1 MARASTPIVR
11 AGGDW
16 AAVMGS
22 RLGQR
27 PSDLSHHAVEQT
39 RRRLRLALISFSL
52 VFVVL
57 IGRLADLTTSYQVTG
72 ASTALQ
78 TSAKQ
83 ERPIITDRHGVV
95 LATQI
100 STTTLGANTAEI
112 EDGVAMARQLSE
124 ILPRLNERRAAQL
137 LSRRGPY
144 VKLQTSL
151 TPDERRAVLNLG
163 NPALQLKKATS
174 RVYPNGEVASHIVG
188 FSSSDMRGLSGIEL
202 WLDQGEEFSLLDNQF
217 ETSLDVRVQHS
228 VRDELMR
235 AMEKFSAKGAAAVIM
250 DAHNGEI
257 IASVSLPD
265 FDANQPT
272 ASPEIARFNKIIQ
285 GTYELG
291 SVFKVF
297 TVAMALDGGYV
308 TREDIFDASEPMK
321 IGPEK
326 ISDDHPQNR
335 PLTVDEIL
343 VHSSN
348 IGSSKIAL
356 QVPEQAHAEFLQRL
370 GMRDRVA
377 TDFPAR
383 ARPLPVSRWTDI
395 ERATTSFGHGISV
408 SPLHVLVAGAA
419 MMNGGV
425 LYPPTLQKVAMPI
438 GQRVVSAQTSAAIR
452 DMMRRVVTMGTGKNA
467 NVEGYAVIGK
477 TGTANKPQ
485 QGSYSADARITSFL
499 SGFPGHAPR
508 YAMLV
513 MLDEPNGN
521 EATYGQTGAG
531 WNAAPTSGNIIKR
544 IAPIL
549 GVLPNRDATQQ
560 EAKLQSLRQTAMA
573 EPTMG
578 GSYAP

>member
-57 IGRLADLTTSYQVTG
+57 IGRLADLTTSYQVIG

-163 NPALQLKKATS
+163 NTALQLKKATS

-202 WLDQGEEFSLLDNQF
+202 WLDQGEEFSLLDNHF

-250 DAHNGEI
+250 DVHNGEI

-272 ASPEIARFNKIIQ
+272 ASPESARFNKIIQ

-308 TREDIFDASEPMK
+308 TREDIFDASEQMK

-356 QVPEQAHAEFLQRL
+356 QVPKQAHAEFLQRL

-408 SPLHVLVAGAA
+408 
-419 MMNGGV
+419 
-425 LYPPTLQKVAMPI
+425 
-438 GQRVVSAQTSAAIR
+438 
-452 DMMRRVVTMGTGKNA
+452 
-467 NVEGYAVIGK
+467 
-477 TGTANKPQ
+477 
-485 QGSYSADARITSFL
+485 
-499 SGFPGHAPR
+499 
-508 YAMLV
+508 
-513 MLDEPNGN
+513 
-521 EATYGQTGAG
+521 
-531 WNAAPTSGNIIKR
+531 
-544 IAPIL
+544 
-549 GVLPNRDATQQ
+549 
-560 EAKLQSLRQTAMA
+560 
-573 EPTMG
+573 
-578 GSYAP
+578 

>member
-57 IGRLADLTTSYQVTG
+57 IGRLADLTTSYQVIG

-202 WLDQGEEFSLLDNQF
+202 WLDQGEEF
-217 ETSLDVRVQHS
+217 
-228 VRDELMR
+228 
-235 AMEKFSAKGAAAVIM
+235 
-250 DAHNGEI
+250 
-257 IASVSLPD
+257 
-265 FDANQPT
+265 
-272 ASPEIARFNKIIQ
+272 
-285 GTYELG
+285 
-291 SVFKVF
+291 
-297 TVAMALDGGYV
+297 
-308 TREDIFDASEPMK
+308 
-321 IGPEK
+321 
-326 ISDDHPQNR
+326 
-335 PLTVDEIL
+335 
-343 VHSSN
+343 
-348 IGSSKIAL
+348 
-356 QVPEQAHAEFLQRL
+356 
-370 GMRDRVA
+370 
-377 TDFPAR
+377 
-383 ARPLPVSRWTDI
+383 
-395 ERATTSFGHGISV
+395 
-408 SPLHVLVAGAA
+408 
-419 MMNGGV
+419 
-425 LYPPTLQKVAMPI
+425 
-438 GQRVVSAQTSAAIR
+438 
-452 DMMRRVVTMGTGKNA
+452 
-467 NVEGYAVIGK
+467 
-477 TGTANKPQ
+477 
-485 QGSYSADARITSFL
+485 
-499 SGFPGHAPR
+499 
-508 YAMLV
+508 
-513 MLDEPNGN
+513 
-521 EATYGQTGAG
+521 
-531 WNAAPTSGNIIKR
+531 
-544 IAPIL
+544 
-549 GVLPNRDATQQ
+549 
-560 EAKLQSLRQTAMA
+560 
-573 EPTMG
+573 
-578 GSYAP
+578 

>member
-1 MARASTPIVR
+1 MVRASTPIVR

-272 ASPEIARFNKIIQ
+272 ASPESARFNKIIQ

-578 GSYAP
+578 GSHAP